1 MTQTRINE
9 SLSNQSR
16 KHFLSRSDQMRL
28 TLLHSATT
36 YLEDEPGRSTGSN
49 GDPVAMRAF
58 PPVHFWAL
66 SGLTFSTVSEPHPG
80 AYVTSCRRVGLL
92 SCREM
97 VKVKFMVRVA

>member
-9 SLSNQSR
+9 SLFRQSWI
-16 KHFLSRSDQMRL
+16 HLLSRSDQMKL

-66 SGLTFSTVSEPHPG
+66 SGLTFSTASDPHTG
-80 AYVTSCRRVGLL
+80 AYVTSCKRVGLL
-92 SCREM
+92 S
-97 VKVKFMVRVA
+97 

>member
-1 MTQTRINE
+1 MTQTRIYE
-9 SLSNQSR
+9 SLFRQSWI
-16 KHFLSRSDQMRL
+16 HLLSRSDKTRL

-36 YLEDEPGRSTGSN
+36 YWEEEPGRSTGSN
-49 GDPVAMRAF
+49 GDPVAMRAL

-97 VKVKFMVRVA
+97 VNIKFMVRAA